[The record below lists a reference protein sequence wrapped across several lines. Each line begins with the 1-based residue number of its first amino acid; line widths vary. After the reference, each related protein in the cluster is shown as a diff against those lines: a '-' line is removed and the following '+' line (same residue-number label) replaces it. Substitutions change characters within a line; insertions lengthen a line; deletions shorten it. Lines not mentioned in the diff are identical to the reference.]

1 MPKPKSGEDPI
12 PVKGG
17 VLRYLIDER
26 TKLKTL
32 TKDLVF
38 DAAFNPSVMEEC
50 SGDPTLDKMMVAL
63 LLEYAEKFADLIVLN
78 KEACK
83 KVKHETVI
91 SKICQYVAKLKK
103 FQ

>member
-17 VLRYLIDER
+17 VLRYLIDKR
-26 TKLKTL
+26 TKLKTPS
-32 TKDLVF
+32 KDLVF

-50 SGDPTLDKMMVAL
+50 SGDPMLDKMMVAL

-83 KVKHETVI
+83 KVKHEI
-91 SKICQYVAKLKK
+91 ILSKICQYVA
-103 FQ
+103 